1 MSQWAVVKSNFRV
14 RDGFAAARTPK
25 DKLEGFK
32 MRVNFLPLSVA
43 GLGAALCLS
52 SPASATV
59 YVIAPPPPN
68 ASLTF
73 SQSLTGSFTN
83 EYTFTLTGTQ
93 TDLLAFDTITLV
105 PGSKF
110 TSGVLELFNGTPAH
124 PGTKVGSD
132 AITAATSSSPPSAT
146 LDELL
151 GAGKYYYEV
160 AVVAKGPLG
169 NVLAVSGVPELQTW
183 AMLGLGFA
191 ALGFLGFA
199 KGKGDRRAFVD

>member
-59 YVIAPPPPN
+59 YVITPPPPN
-68 ASLTF
+68 SSLTF
-73 SQSLTGSFTN
+73 SQTLSGSFTN
-83 EYTFTLTGTQ
+83 EYTFTLTAK

-124 PGTKVGSD
+124 PGTKVASE
-132 AITAATSSSPPSAT
+132 AITAATPASPPDAT
-146 LDELL
+146 LVELL
-151 GAGKYYYEV
+151 GAGNYYYQV
-160 AVVAKGPLG
+160 AVVAKGPLA
-169 NVLAVSGVPELQTW
+169 NILAVSSIPESSTW
-183 AMLGLGFA
+183 AMMTLGFA
-191 ALGFLGFA
+191 GLGYAAFRRR
-199 KGKGDRRAFVD
+199 GKSQIVGEPI

>member
-1 MSQWAVVKSNFRV
+1 
-14 RDGFAAARTPK
+14 
-25 DKLEGFK
+25 
-32 MRVNFLPLSVA
+32 MRVSFLPLSVA
-43 GLGAALCLS
+43 GLGVALCLAS
-52 SPASATV
+52 TASAAIIP
-59 YVIAPPPPN
+59 IAPPPP
-68 ASLTF
+68 AGSLTF
-73 SQSLTGSFTN
+73 SPESGSFTN
-83 EYTFTLTGTQ
+83 EYTFSLASAA
-93 TDLLAFDTITLV
+93 DLSAFDTITLV